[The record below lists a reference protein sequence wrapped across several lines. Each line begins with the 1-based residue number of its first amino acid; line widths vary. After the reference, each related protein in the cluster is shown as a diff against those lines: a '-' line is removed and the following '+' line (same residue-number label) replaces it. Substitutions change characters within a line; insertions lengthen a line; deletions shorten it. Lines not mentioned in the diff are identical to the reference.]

1 MPMTETDYEY
11 IGGELELFSGAVNWK
26 RYLFECVRP
35 FLGETVFEV
44 GAGIGGTT
52 RAFAR
57 EEHARWLCIEPDET
71 LLRSVEE
78 KIGSGEL
85 PAFCQPMHGT
95 LADLPD
101 SERAD
106 SILYTDVLEHIE
118 DDREEIGRAVEH
130 LRVGGHLI
138 VLCPAH
144 QSLFSPFDEAV
155 GHYRRYDKGMLRN
168 LTHPRLRL
176 VRLWYLDSVGML
188 ASVMN
193 SKLLQQKMPTK
204 QQVELWDRWMVRSS
218 RLIDLLL
225 GHSFGKSILG
235 VWQLAE

>member
-1 MPMTETDYEY
+1 MTETDYEY
-11 IGGELELFSGAVNWK
+11 PGGELELFSGAVNWK
-26 RYLFECVRP
+26 GYLFESIRP

-52 RAFAR
+52 KAFAR
-57 EEHARWLCIEPDET
+57 GKHARWLCIEPDAS
-71 LLRSVEE
+71 LLRWVERG
-78 KIGSGEL
+78 IDRGEI
-85 PAFCQPMHGT
+85 PSYCRAVNGT
-95 LADLPD
+95 LGDLAP
-101 SERAD
+101 SELAD

-118 DDREEIGRAVEH
+118 DDRGEIGRAVEH

-155 GHYRRYDKGMLRN
+155 GHYRRYDKEMFRN

-193 SKLLQQKMPTK
+193 SKLLRQNMPSK
-204 QQVELWDRWMVRSS
+204 QQIALWDRWMVRPS
-218 RLIDLLL
+218 RLIDPLL

-235 VWQLAE
+235 VWKLEGR